1 MHNVQRNQW
10 KGISYQMFNPLIFQ
24 DIYAHTEQFLESKKV
39 QSYSWT
45 TAQFTAA
52 CPKNIFAFQD
62 LGRGSLVVC

>member
-1 MHNVQRNQW
+1 
-10 KGISYQMFNPLIFQ
+10 MFNPLIFQ
-24 DIYAHTEQFLESKKV
+24 DIYAHIGQFLESKKV